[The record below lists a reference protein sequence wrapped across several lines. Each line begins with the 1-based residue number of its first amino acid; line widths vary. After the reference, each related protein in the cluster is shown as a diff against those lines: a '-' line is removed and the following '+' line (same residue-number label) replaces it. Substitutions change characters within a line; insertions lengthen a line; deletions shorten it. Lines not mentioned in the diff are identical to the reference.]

1 MFGRN
6 KLFRITTVVSSVFL
20 YYISQEHLLVSAGF
34 PDGYNVVSYWG
45 QNSAASDSSQKS
57 LADYCDD
64 TSDILII
71 GFITNFNVGDLPTLN
86 VANACNGAPF
96 EGTALLQ
103 CNHIGKD
110 IKTCQ
115 DKGKKI
121 LLSLGGASGAYG
133 FSNDDEGTTFAKTM
147 WNLFGAGDSK
157 TRPFGDAVIDGFDL
171 DIEGGGS
178 TGYTAFVKE
187 LRKLFKKDSSK
198 DYYITAA
205 PQCPFPDVMLGEV
218 LHEADIDAVNVQ
230 FYNNYCSTTS
240 GSNFNFDAWDE
251 WAQNKAKN
259 KNAKVFLGI
268 PGSESAASTGYI
280 SFDKL
285 KSVVDKVSSSY
296 KKSFGGI
303 TIWDASQAHGNKD
316 TKPNFASA
324 VANLV
329 HKKNGA
335 PGDDD
340 SDNNNDDQKS
350 TTKTKT
356 KSSSLTTTDKS
367 TPTSTTTTSSDY
379 ITTTTETISATTVTK
394 TTTHSKEETGTPTP
408 SNDDNNHDD
417 DDDDDEDED
426 EDKDDDQ
433 SCVQEGD
440 SCSEAGKYI
449 CTQDGFGVCVQD
461 QWVVTP
467 CAVGLKCLSTTD
479 GESIYCAQS
488 DNEDGGGTCDA
499 KSRRKRALS
508 YINNPRPYKSARV
521 TAQFLVTHID
531 KTKNQYNAIIN
542 ARRLDTKAFGSKVII
557 EMKMPS
563 SSNITVDSVTNGQVK
578 QIDQVVKI
586 QVNNPNRK
594 SMALVFG
601 INGSIPDD
609 EVFIAPDVNNMKF
622 MT

>member
-6 KLFRITTVVSSVFL
+6 KLFKITTAVSSVFL
-20 YYISQEHLLVSAGF
+20 YCISQEHLLVSAGF

-45 QNSAASDSSQKS
+45 QNSAGSADSQAS
-57 LADYCDD
+57 LAEYCDD
-64 TSDILII
+64 ISDILII
-71 GFITNFNVGDLPTLN
+71 GFITNFNVGDLPSLN
-86 VANACNGAPF
+86 VANACEGTTF

-103 CNHIGKD
+103 CEHIGKD

-115 DKGKKI
+115 DKGKKV

-133 FSNDDEGTTFAKTM
+133 FTNDDQGITFAKTM
-147 WNLFGAGDSK
+147 WDLFGAGDSN

-187 LRKLFKKDSSK
+187 LRNLFKKDSSK

-205 PQCPFPDVMLGEV
+205 PQCPFPDAMLGEV
-218 LHEADIDAVNVQ
+218 LDEADIDAVNVQ

-240 GSNFNFDAWDE
+240 GSNFNFATWDE

-268 PGSESAASTGYI
+268 PGSESAANTGYI
-280 SFDKL
+280 PFDEL
-285 KSVVDKVSSSY
+285 KSVVDQVSSSY

-303 TIWDASQAHGNKD
+303 TIWDASQAYGNKD
-316 TKPNFASA
+316 IEPNFASA
-324 VANLV
+324 VADLI
-329 HKKNGA
+329 HEKSGA
-335 PGDDD
+335 PNDDD
-340 SDNNNDDQKS
+340 SDNNNDQKS
-350 TTKTKT
+350 
-356 KSSSLTTTDKS
+356 TTTDKS

-379 ITTTTETISATTVTK
+379 TTTTTETTTA
-394 TTTHSKEETGTPTP
+394 TPTP
-408 SNDDNNHDD
+408 SDDDNNHDD
-417 DDDDDEDED
+417 DDDDDDD
-426 EDKDDDQ
+426 NHDDDDDDDDNGEDNDP
-433 SCVQEGD
+433 SCVQDGD
-440 SCSEAGKYI
+440 SCSETGKYI

-479 GESIYCAQS
+479 GGSIYCAQV

-531 KTKNQYNAIIN
+531 KKKNQYNAIIN

-557 EMKMPS
+557 EMKMPP

-578 QIDQVVKI
+578 QTDQVVKI

-594 SMALVFG
+594 SMALVFE
-601 INGSIPDD
+601 IKGSIPDD
-609 EVFIAPDVNNMKF
+609 DVFVAPDMSNMKF